1 MMDSDS
7 SDEDIEEKLRL
18 SEAVVNVTLKGAKKT
33 VSTNHLGSLTQTDSL
48 NITNK

>member
-18 SEAVVNVTLKGAKKT
+18 SEAVVNVTLKGANK
-33 VSTNHLGSLTQTDSL
+33 HTQL
-48 NITNK
+48 YLC